1 MNIDEVKSLCAENR
15 LRWTNHAMVRLAQ
28 RRISITEVME
38 ALQNGEIIEQY
49 ADDHPYPSCLILGI
63 CTAGKTL
70 HVVCSINTDDTELWI
85 ITAYIPETAK
95 WSDDFKLRKET
106 T

>member
-1 MNIDEVKSLCAENR
+1 MNINEVKSLCAGNR
-15 LRWTNHAMVRLAQ
+15 LRWTNHVMVRLAQ

-49 ADDHPYPSCLILGI
+49 LDD
-63 CTAGKTL
+63 A
-70 HVVCSINTDDTELWI
+70 ELWI

-95 WSDDFKLRKET
+95 WTDDFKVRKET